1 MILAHWPALFACFA
15 QAMLA
20 LLALRA
26 RDPLG
31 APLALFGADL
41 FVWNFADV
49 AFKVSGLPIW
59 HVLDITASPLTPV
72 LGLHFVLFFVGR
84 RRELARLL
92 GVLYALFG
100 ALSLSSAVAL
110 VTSEHRPLL
119 GPSAWSAL
127 FLTGTLAVVVFGG
140 WLLLRYRRST
150 SSADER
156 ARARLLLLA
165 LPLAAAFGAT
175 DLVHILV
182 PAVPELASLGSAAC
196 ALLMMIV
203 MLRGRFLGR
212 DLTSGTAL
220 TAAVLGATAVVAYL
234 LVFRIFAAAT
244 APLVVA
250 TATLSFAMIA
260 ASRQL
265 ATSAATRRARLSEM
279 ALMGRFSAQMAHDL
293 KNPLAA
299 LKGAAQFLQEEQK
312 QGRSLADQA
321 EFFEI
326 IVDQADRLE
335 RLISTYQRLG
345 RLEPE
350 LARVDVG
357 ALVRD
362 VVALQTF
369 ASSSTRVSVAL
380 DDDLPVCAA
389 DRDLLARALENL
401 VKNAFEAMPDGGA
414 LTVSV
419 ASPIDVEGEGERRLL
434 IRIADTGAGMNA
446 RTRERVFDD
455 FYTTKATGSGLGL
468 PFVQRVIEA
477 HGGDVTLTSEVGR
490 GSVVT
495 LRLPVFQAR
504 TAAPREARHGSHV

>member
-1 MILAHWPALFACFA
+1 VTLAHWPALLACVA

-41 FVWNFADV
+41 FVWNFADL

-72 LGLHFVLFFVGR
+72 LGLHFVLLFVGR
-84 RRELARLL
+84 RRELGR
-92 GVLYALFG
+92 VMIILYGLFG

-110 VTSEHRPLL
+110 VTPAHRPLL
-119 GPSAWSAL
+119 ATGTWSTV
-127 FLTGTLAVVVFGG
+127 FLTGTLGVVVFGG
-140 WLLLRYRRST
+140 WLLVRYRRST

-156 ARARLLLLA
+156 TRARLLLLA

-175 DLVHILV
+175 DIVHILV
-182 PAVPELASLGSAAC
+182 PAVPELASLGAAGC

-203 MLRGRFLGR
+203 MLRGRLLGR
-212 DLTSGTAL
+212 DLTSGIAL

-234 LVFRIFAAAT
+234 LVFRIFAATT

-250 TATLSFAMIA
+250 TATLSFAVIA
-260 ASRQL
+260 ATRQL
-265 ATSAATRRARLSEM
+265 AASSSARRARLSEM

-335 RLISTYQRLG
+335 RLISTYQRIG

-369 ASSSTRVSVAL
+369 ASSATTVRVDL
-380 DDDLPVCAA
+380 GDDLPLCAA

-401 VKNAFEAMPDGGA
+401 VKNAFEAMPEGGA
-414 LTVSV
+414 LTVTV
-419 ASPIDVEGEGERRLL
+419 ESPITNESDGDRRLI

-446 RTRERVFDD
+446 RTRERIFDD

-468 PFVQRVIEA
+468 PFVKRVIEA

-490 GSVVT
+490 GSVFT
-495 LRLPVFQAR
+495 LQLPAFR
-504 TAAPREARHGSHV
+504 APSAERRHAHHA

>member
-1 MILAHWPALFACFA
+1 MRAMILAHWPALFACFA

-31 APLALFGADL
+31 APLALLGADL
-41 FVWNFADV
+41 FVWNFADL
-49 AFKVSGLPIW
+49 AFKASGLPIW

-72 LGLHFVLFFVGR
+72 LGLHFVLAFVGR
-84 RRELARLL
+84 RRELARLMV
-92 GVLYALFG
+92 VLYALFG

-110 VTSEHRPLL
+110 FTPEHRPLL
-119 GPSAWSAL
+119 GTSAWSAL
-127 FLTGTLAVVVFGG
+127 FLTGTLSVVVFGG

-150 SSADER
+150 SSEDER

-182 PAVPELASLGSAAC
+182 PAVPELASLGAAGC

-203 MLRGRFLGR
+203 MLRGRLLGR
-212 DLTSGTAL
+212 DLTSGIAL
-220 TAAVLGATAVVAYL
+220 TAAALGATAVVAYL
-234 LVFRIFAAAT
+234 LVFRIFAATT

-265 ATSAATRRARLSEM
+265 ATSASARRARLSEM

-335 RLISTYQRLG
+335 RLISTYQRMG

-369 ASSSTRVSVAL
+369 ASSATTVSVAL

-401 VKNAFEAMPDGGA
+401 VKNAFEAMPEGGA

-419 ASPIDVEGEGERRLL
+419 AGPVDHEDEGDRRLV

-446 RTRERVFDD
+446 RTRERIFDD

-504 TAAPREARHGSHV
+504 TAERFHV

>member
-1 MILAHWPALFACFA
+1 MILAHWPALLACVA

-20 LLALRA
+20 VLALRA
-26 RDPLG
+26 PDPLG

-41 FVWNFADV
+41 FVWNFADL
-49 AFKVSGLPIW
+49 AYKVSGLPIW

-72 LGLHFVLFFVGR
+72 LGLHFVLLFVGR
-84 RRELARLL
+84 RRELGRALL
-92 GVLYALFG
+92 LVYALFG

-110 VTSEHRPLL
+110 FTPDHRPLL
-119 GPSAWSAL
+119 GTQAWSAL
-127 FLTGTLAVVVFGG
+127 FLTGTLVVIAFGAG
-140 WLLLRYRRST
+140 LLVHYHRST
-150 SSADER
+150 SNEDER
-156 ARARLLLLA
+156 VRVRLLLLA
-165 LPLAAAFGAT
+165 LPLAAVFGAT
-175 DLVHILV
+175 DLVQNLV
-182 PAVPELASLGSAAC
+182 PAVPDLASLGAAAC

-203 MLRGRFLGR
+203 TLRGRLLGR
-212 DLTSGTAL
+212 DLTSGIAL

-234 LVFRIFAAAT
+234 LVFRLFAASA

-250 TATLSFAMIA
+250 TATLSFAVIA
-260 ASRQL
+260 ATRQL
-265 ATSAATRRARLSEM
+265 AASAAARRARLSEM

-299 LKGAAQFLQEEQK
+299 LKGAAQFLQEEQR

-335 RLISTYQRLG
+335 RLISTYQRAGSLQ
-345 RLEPE
+345 PE

-362 VVALQTF
+362 LVALQAF
-369 ASSSTRVSVAL
+369 ASPGTAVSVTFG
-380 DDDLPVCAA
+380 DDLPSCAA

-401 VKNAFEAMPDGGA
+401 MKNAFEAMPEGGA
-414 LTVSV
+414 LAVSV
-419 ASPIDVEGEGERRLL
+419 ESPSEIPRRVI
-434 IRIADTGAGMNA
+434 IRIADTGTGMDA

-468 PFVQRVIEA
+468 PLVKRVIEA
-477 HGGDVTLTSEVGR
+477 HGGDVTLVSEVGR
-490 GSVVT
+490 GSVFT
-495 LRLPVFQAR
+495 LRLPAFQAPHAER
-504 TAAPREARHGSHV
+504 RDARHA

>member
-1 MILAHWPALFACFA
+1 MILAHWPALLACVA

-26 RDPLG
+26 KDPLG
-31 APLALFGADL
+31 APLALLGADL
-41 FVWNFADV
+41 FVWNFADL

-59 HVLDITASPLTPV
+59 HVLDTTASPLTPA
-72 LGLHFVLFFVGR
+72 LGLHFVLLFVGR
-84 RRELARLL
+84 RRELGRLL
-92 GVLYALFG
+92 LVVYALFG
-100 ALSLSSAVAL
+100 ALSLASVVTLFTPLHQPVLDAMVWTAV
-110 VTSEHRPLL
+110 
-119 GPSAWSAL
+119 
-127 FLTGTLAVVVFGG
+127 FLTATLAVIAFGG
-140 WLLLRYRRST
+140 WLLFRYRRAT
-150 SSADER
+150 SSVDER
-156 ARARLLLLA
+156 ARAGLLLLA
-165 LPLAAAFGAT
+165 LPLAATFGAT
-175 DLVHILV
+175 DLVHVLV
-182 PAVPELASLGSAAC
+182 PSVPTLASLGAAAC
-196 ALLMMIV
+196 ALLMMLV
-203 MLRGRFLGR
+203 TLRGRLLGR
-212 DLTSGTAL
+212 DLTSGIAL
-220 TAAVLGATAVVAYL
+220 TAAVLGVTAVVAYL
-234 LVFRIFAAAT
+234 LVFRVFATST
-244 APLVVA
+244 ALLVVA
-250 TATLSFAMIA
+250 TATLSFAVIA
-260 ASRQL
+260 ATRQL
-265 ATSAATRRARLSEM
+265 VASSSVRRARLSEM

-312 QGRSLADQA
+312 HGRSLADQA

-335 RLISTYQRLG
+335 RLISTYQRMG

-369 ASSSTRVSVAL
+369 ASSATTVRVTLA
-380 DDDLPVCAA
+380 DDLPVCAA

-419 ASPIDVEGEGERRLL
+419 ESPIEGEGDRRIA

-446 RTRERVFDD
+446 RTREKIFDD

-468 PFVQRVIEA
+468 PFVRRVIEA

-490 GSVVT
+490 GSVFT
-495 LRLPVFQAR
+495 LRLPAFR
-504 TAAPREARHGSHV
+504 APGAERRHG